1 MKGSTVLLMI
11 LGISILLIGGGLF
24 ITQPNQTFFTNNY
37 PARDYPLGILTFG
50 YSFGDY
56 FFIYMAPGSQ
66 TMQFIFYPLTTFNY
80 FGGFLISNNA
90 VNVEVFGIS
99 DLSTP
104 LIQISNTHL
113 ATYFSELYTKPSA
126 LGALILNI
134 ENPSGVPAIVIGQ
147 SRQYTVSLKWNPMIL
162 MSLSL
167 LALGAFVA
175 LVGVVGEK
183 TTFEPLQS
191 VPSTAG
197 ETVTTGLR
205 IWKKI
210 FASTVLPFG
219 FINGV
224 YELINLLG
232 SSYSLTRLYSTSS
245 TAVTEAYAIEYGLMF
260 IGYFFIVLALGI
272 VIKATS
278 DVIEGK
284 EPSLTQ
290 NFKHVLRR
298 SWKMY
303 IAYFVYGLIV
313 GVGLLLLIIP
323 GIWLAIIFS
332 LVLPAIVVADNGP
345 MESFGTSKSLTENDK
360 LRTLGVLLASG
371 LIALIASI
379 PALLVYYF
387 FNPTPLS
394 AVSTFSEPITT
405 QFITFNLP
413 YTFACVILMII
424 GATTGIISPII
435 LTTWFYALGGA
446 SKLIQRPYTVRPGE
460 EEIVCPDCKRTI
472 PKSKFCPYCGKK
484 QT

>member
-183 TTFEPLQS
+183 TAFEPLQS

-197 ETVTTGLR
+197 ETITTGLR
-205 IWKKI
+205 IWKKV

-284 EPSLTQ
+284 EPSLT
-290 NFKHVLRR
+290 
-298 SWKMY
+298 
-303 IAYFVYGLIV
+303 
-313 GVGLLLLIIP
+313 
-323 GIWLAIIFS
+323 
-332 LVLPAIVVADNGP
+332 
-345 MESFGTSKSLTENDK
+345 
-360 LRTLGVLLASG
+360 
-371 LIALIASI
+371 
-379 PALLVYYF
+379 
-387 FNPTPLS
+387 
-394 AVSTFSEPITT
+394 
-405 QFITFNLP
+405 
-413 YTFACVILMII
+413 
-424 GATTGIISPII
+424 
-435 LTTWFYALGGA
+435 
-446 SKLIQRPYTVRPGE
+446 
-460 EEIVCPDCKRTI
+460 
-472 PKSKFCPYCGKK
+472 
-484 QT
+484 